1 MPAERPDAIESPLN
15 VPNIDPN
22 EPLTSAERQFDAQ
35 GRPFVVVDG
44 RRYVLA
50 DDEPEIDLASL
61 PPNPKLAEL
70 PPVPRD
76 VSTTAKLA
84 LLFGSTATS
93 TFGWIWLCFSTIFV
107 VAFFGTTRAGT
118 ALLDR
123 GATWEPYSIATLVS
137 CDDGNVEINGRSAYR
152 WKFAG
157 QTPDGAYFEG
167 VSHSF
172 AYREPGQLVAVEKK
186 AGTTDV
192 LRAEGTSTAPFGDS
206 LGSLLF
212 VAAFLS
218 IFLIV
223 GVCLAIVGPVRR
235 GLRTIPLLRSGA
247 PAQAVPVDVS
257 PTGTRVN
264 GRPEMEVTY
273 RFQAV
278 NGAEFET
285 SARGLRIDRLTDDP
299 AEILLYDPENPKKS
313 LVLDEL
319 PKSVKTVPGQGFTAR
334 PFGLIFP
341 LIGAVVFLAEVGYA
355 LKLSFQVDRA
365 VFSTEPPS
373 AAAQFDPSAAL
384 RCPDCES
391 GAQHDHSQHS
401 RSQGLHI
408 HSADREHERSHDAAS
423 PTPSER
429 PVDAE

>member
-1 MPAERPDAIESPLN
+1 MSAERPDAIESPLN
-15 VPNIDPN
+15 VPQIDPN

-50 DDEPEIDLASL
+50 EDEPDVDLASL
-61 PPNPKLAEL
+61 PENPKLAEL

-76 VSTTAKLA
+76 VSTTAKLV

-93 TFGWIWLCFSTIFV
+93 TFGWFWLCFSMIFV
-107 VAFFGTTRAGT
+107 VVFFGTTRVGT

-123 GATWEPYSIATLVS
+123 GATWEPFAIATLVA

-157 QTPDGAYFEG
+157 QAPDGSYFEG

-206 LGSLLF
+206 LGSLFF
-212 VAAFLS
+212 VATFPFLS
-218 IFLIV
+218 IFLFI
-223 GVCLAIVGPVRR
+223 GVCLAIIGPVRR

-247 PAQAVPVDVS
+247 PAQGVPVDVS
-257 PTGTRVN
+257 PTGTWIN
-264 GRPEMEVTY
+264 GRDEMEVTY

-285 SARGLRIDRLTDDP
+285 SARGLNIDRLTDDP
-299 AEILLYDPENPKKS
+299 AEVLLYDPENPKRTV
-313 LVLDEL
+313 VLDEL
-319 PKSVKTVPGQGFTAR
+319 PKSVKTVPGKGFTAR

-341 LIGAVVFLAEVGYA
+341 LIGAVVCLAEVGYA
-355 LKLSFQVDRA
+355 LKLSFQTDRA
-365 VFSTEPPS
+365 VFSTEPPT

-384 RCPDCES
+384 NCPDCES
-391 GAQHDHSQHS
+391 GTPHNHSQHV
-401 RSQGLHI
+401 HTDACD
-408 HSADREHERSHDAAS
+408 HSHDA
-423 PTPSER
+423 E
-429 PVDAE
+429 

>member
-1 MPAERPDAIESPLN
+1 M
-15 VPNIDPN
+15 
-22 EPLTSAERQFDAQ
+22 
-35 GRPFVVVDG
+35 
-44 RRYVLA
+44 
-50 DDEPEIDLASL
+50 
-61 PPNPKLAEL
+61 
-70 PPVPRD
+70 
-76 VSTTAKLA
+76 
-84 LLFGSTATS
+84 
-93 TFGWIWLCFSTIFV
+93 IFV
-107 VAFFGTTRAGT
+107 VGFFGTTRVGT

-123 GATWEPYSIATLVS
+123 GATWEPFAIATLVA

-157 QTPDGAYFEG
+157 PGPDGSYFEG

-172 AYREPGQLVAVEKK
+172 SYREPGSLVAVEKK

-218 IFLIV
+218 IFLII
-223 GVCLAIVGPVRR
+223 GVCLAIIGPVRR

-247 PAQAVPVDVS
+247 PAQGVPVDVS
-257 PTGTRVN
+257 PTGTWIN
-264 GRPEMEVTY
+264 GRDEMEVTY

-285 SARGLRIDRLTDDP
+285 SARGLKIDRLTDDP
-299 AEILLYDPENPKKS
+299 TEILLYDPEDPEKS
-313 LVLDEL
+313 HVLDEL

-341 LIGAVVFLAEVGYA
+341 LIGAAVFLAEVGYT

-391 GAQHDHSQHS
+391 GTPHNHSHV
-401 RSQGLHI
+401 
-408 HSADREHERSHDAAS
+408 HSADCEHSRDAES
-423 PTPSER
+423 QTPSER

>member
-1 MPAERPDAIESPLN
+1 MPAERPDALESPLN
-15 VPNIDPN
+15 VPNIAPN
-22 EPLTSAERQFDAQ
+22 EPPTSAERQFDAQ
-35 GRPFVVVDG
+35 GRPFIVVDG

-50 DDEPEIDLASL
+50 EDEPDVDLAAL
-61 PPNPKLAEL
+61 PENPKLAEL

-76 VSTTAKLA
+76 VSTTAKLV
-84 LLFGSTATS
+84 LLFGSSATS
-93 TFGWIWLCFSTIFV
+93 TFGWIWLCFSMIFV
-107 VAFFGTTRAGT
+107 VVFLGSTRTGT

-123 GATWEPYSIATLVS
+123 GATWEPFSIATLVS

-157 QTPDGAYFEG
+157 QAPDGSYFEG

-192 LRAEGTSTAPFGDS
+192 LRAEGTSSAPFGDS

-218 IFLIV
+218 VFLLV
-223 GVCLAIVGPVRR
+223 GVCLALIGPIRR
-235 GLRTIPLLRSGA
+235 GLRTLPLLRSGV

-264 GRPEMEVTY
+264 GRAVMEVTY
-273 RFQAV
+273 RFQAI

-285 SARGLRIDRLTDDP
+285 SARGLKIDRLTDDP
-299 AEILLYDPENPKKS
+299 TEVLLYDPENPKKS
-313 LVLDEL
+313 LLLDEL
-319 PKSVKTVPGQGFTAR
+319 PRSVKTVSGQGFTAR
-334 PFGLIFP
+334 PFGLVVP
-341 LIGAVVFLAEVGYA
+341 LIGAAVFLAEVGFA
-355 LKLSFQVDRA
+355 LKLAFQVDRA

-373 AAAQFDPSAAL
+373 AAAQFDPNAAL
-384 RCPDCES
+384 SCPDCAS
-391 GAQHDHSQHS
+391 GTPHNHSSVHS
-401 RSQGLHI
+401 D
-408 HSADREHERSHDAAS
+408 ACDRSH
-423 PTPSER
+423 
-429 PVDAE
+429 